1 MLIGHGQSEPFLAS
15 PTKLNIG
22 IHAIF
27 KLGLQIQH
35 VLAFS
40 RKLTLAKAKRDW
52 ERGRPV

>member
-1 MLIGHGQSEPFLAS
+1 MLIGHVQSEPFLAS

-27 KLGLQIQH
+27 KLGLQTQH